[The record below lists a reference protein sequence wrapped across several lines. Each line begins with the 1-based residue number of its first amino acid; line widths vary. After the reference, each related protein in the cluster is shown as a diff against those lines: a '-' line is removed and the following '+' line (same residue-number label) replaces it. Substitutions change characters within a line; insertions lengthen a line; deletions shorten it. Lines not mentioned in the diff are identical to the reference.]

1 MAQDKFW
8 KFAAKKLAEEN
19 IEIEDLSA
27 AASQAADDYFLEI
40 QETGADWL
48 WSLAAAADYSDP
60 FKSLSICHYMPL

>member
-19 IEIEDLSA
+19 IEIEDLPA

-40 QETGADWL
+40 QETGAD
-48 WSLAAAADYSDP
+48 
-60 FKSLSICHYMPL
+60 